1 MAFLMDRRATV
12 QPKTYIRK
20 GILVDSQIALFID
33 FENIAIRAQENNEF
47 FDVDKLLSYL
57 EDRGNVVVRR
67 GYADWGQ
74 FPQYRAE
81 LVNNAID
88 LIQLYTV
95 RPGKNRAD
103 IRLVLDAFEQVF
115 KQEQIDTFVIV
126 SGDSDFGPL
135 VSRLREYGK
144 YVIGLGPRGISH
156 RVLIVAC
163 NEFHYLEELL
173 PEARSSSTPSFAT
186 KEQARQLLQK
196 ALDIHA
202 QDDDL
207 PVLATRL
214 KQTILTLDDAFD
226 ERELGHAK
234 FRGWLEANRDLVSL
248 RFDGLQMFVSPA
260 DVISHAES
268 ALAAAENT
276 LRHRYRAVFN
286 RTIYVDLETRRRMM
300 RDIYQVLHTE
310 PWTHT
315 PEELLDQIKTRYVE
329 EGHPE
334 YEGALLRV
342 WQTGFYQRAYAFSE
356 GHASFTVP
364 VALTPGLSSEEDFI
378 KRVESGFVYGV
389 LKDDLEVDM
398 NLLADVLLNDPEQSD
413 YIERL
418 IEDVD
423 ERNSDLVD
431 WDVLPLDHDVE
442 LPEFMES
449 CHLQVVL
456 DDLEETPLPNVGHIS
471 VEAAQQLAHEATM
484 ARREHRWEAC
494 IDGYCQASRVHM
506 QAMQRGE
513 RQATPADLAWYLASY
528 ASVKA
533 GEYAQVRRD
542 YAGAEPY
549 YLAFFYLLD
558 AEPTLWNRVRRL
570 ASLMLYHYWANVGR
584 AMGFQF
590 NGAETPEELA
600 SQIHDHPNAQLVNR
614 WQSSIDH
621 IAEVSPEFH
630 RWAMSLVDHAPRLTA

>member
-1 MAFLMDRRATV
+1 M
-12 QPKTYIRK
+12 
-20 GILVDSQIALFID
+20 DSQIALFID
-33 FENIAIRAQENNEF
+33 FENIAIRAQENNGF
-47 FDVDKLLSYL
+47 FDVDRLVSYL

-74 FPQYRAE
+74 FPQYRAK

-103 IRLVLDAFEQVF
+103 IRLALDAFEQVF

-135 VSRLREYGK
+135 VSKLREYGK
-144 YVIGLGPRGISH
+144 YVIGLGPQGISH

-163 NEFHYLEELL
+163 NEFHYLEDIL
-173 PEARSSSTPSFAT
+173 PESRAPSTPSFSA
-186 KEQARQLLQK
+186 KEQARQILQK

-202 QDDDL
+202 QEDDL

-214 KQTILTLDDAFD
+214 KQTIFTLDEDFD
-226 ERELGHAK
+226 ERELGYAK
-234 FRGWLEANRDLVSL
+234 FRGWLESNHDLVAL
-248 RFDGLQMFVSPA
+248 TFDGLQMFVSPA
-260 DVISHAES
+260 DVISHHETPVP
-268 ALAAAENT
+268 AAENT

-286 RTIYVDLETRRRMM
+286 RTIYVDLETRRRIMH
-300 RDIYQVLHTE
+300 DIYEVLHNE
-310 PWTHT
+310 PWIHT
-315 PEELLDQIKTRYVE
+315 PEVLLDQLKTGYVE

-364 VALTPGLSSEEDFI
+364 VALTPGLSTEEDFVE
-378 KRVESGFVYGV
+378 RVESGFIYGV
-389 LKDDLEVDM
+389 LKDDLDVDM
-398 NLLADVLLNDPEQSD
+398 GLLADVLMNDPEQTD

-431 WDVLPLDHDVE
+431 WDALPLDHEVE
-442 LPEFMES
+442 LPGFVDS
-449 CHLQVVL
+449 CHLQVLL
-456 DDLEETPLPNVGHIS
+456 DDLEETPLPNVGNIT
-471 VEAAQQLAHEATM
+471 VETAQQLAHEATM

-494 IDGYCQASRVHM
+494 IDGYRQASRVHM
-506 QAMQRGE
+506 QAMKCGE
-513 RQATPADLAWYLASY
+513 RRATPADLAWYLASY

-542 YAGAEPY
+542 YGGAEPY

-570 ASLMLYHYWANVGR
+570 ASLMLYHYWANIGR
-584 AMGFQF
+584 SMGFQF
-590 NGAETPEELA
+590 SEAETPEELA
-600 SQIHDHPNAQLVNR
+600 SQITDHPNSQLVNR
-614 WQSSIDH
+614 WQSSIDS

-630 RWAMSLVDHAPRLTA
+630 RWAMSLVDPSLRAAA

>member
-1 MAFLMDRRATV
+1 M
-12 QPKTYIRK
+12 K

-47 FDVDKLLSYL
+47 FDVDQLLSYL
-57 EDRGNVVVRR
+57 ENRGNVVVRR

-103 IRLVLDAFEQVF
+103 IRLALDAFEQVF
-115 KQEQIDTFVIV
+115 NQEQIDTFVVV

-135 VSRLREYGK
+135 VSKLREYGK
-144 YVIGLGPRGISH
+144 YVIGLGPQGISH

-163 NEFHYLEELL
+163 NEFHYLEEIL
-173 PEARSSSTPSFAT
+173 PESRSTSDPSFST

-214 KQTILTLDDAFD
+214 KQTILTLDDDFD
-226 ERELGHAK
+226 EREFGHAK
-234 FRGWLEANRDLVSL
+234 FRGWLEANHDLVSL
-248 RFDGLQMFVSPA
+248 KFDGLQMFVSPA
-260 DVISHAES
+260 DVINHQGVSLPEAGD
-268 ALAAAENT
+268 T

-286 RTIYVDLETRRRMM
+286 RTIYVDLEMRRRIM
-300 RDIYQVLHTE
+300 RDIYQVLHAE

-315 PEELLDQIKTRYVE
+315 PEVLLDQLKTRYVE

-342 WQTGFYQRAYAFSE
+342 WQTGFYQRAYAFAE

-364 VALTPGLSSEEDFI
+364 VALTPGLSTEEHFI
-378 KRVESGFVYGV
+378 ERVESGFIYGV

-398 NLLADVLLNDPEQSD
+398 KLLADVLLNDPAQVD

-431 WDVLPLDHDVE
+431 WDALPLDHEVE
-442 LPEFMES
+442 LPTFMES
-449 CHLQVVL
+449 CHLQVLL
-456 DDLEETPLPNVGHIS
+456 DDLEETAMPKVGHIS
-471 VEAAQQLAHEATM
+471 VETAQQLAHEATM

-494 IDGYCQASRVHM
+494 IDGYRQASRVHM
-506 QAMQRGE
+506 QAMKCGE
-513 RQATPADLAWYLASY
+513 RRATPADLAWYLASY

-542 YAGAEPY
+542 YGGAEPY

-570 ASLMLYHYWANVGR
+570 ASLMLYHYWANIGR
-584 AMGFQF
+584 SLGFQF
-590 NGAETPEELA
+590 NDAETPEELA
-600 SQIHDHPNAQLVNR
+600 SRIHDHPNAQLVNR
-614 WQSSIDH
+614 WQSSIDN

-630 RWAMSLVDHAPRLTA
+630 RWAMSLVDRTPHVTA

>member
-1 MAFLMDRRATV
+1 M
-12 QPKTYIRK
+12 
-20 GILVDSQIALFID
+20 DSQIALFID

-47 FDVDKLLSYL
+47 FDVDQLLAYL

-74 FPQYRAE
+74 FPQYRAK

-103 IRLVLDAFEQVF
+103 IRLALDAFEQVF
-115 KQEQIDTFVIV
+115 KQEQIDTYVVV

-135 VSRLREYGK
+135 VSKLREYGK
-144 YVIGLGPRGISH
+144 YVIGLGPQGISH

-163 NEFHYLEELL
+163 NEFHYLEEIVMDT
-173 PEARSSSTPSFAT
+173 SSSSVPSFSA

-202 QDDDL
+202 QEDDL

-214 KQTILTLDDAFD
+214 KQTILTLDEDFD
-226 ERELGHAK
+226 ERELGYAK
-234 FRGWLEANRDLVSL
+234 FRGWLEANHDLVSL
-248 RFDGLQMFVSPA
+248 KFDGLQMFVSPA
-260 DVISHAES
+260 DVISHQHPPATE
-268 ALAAAENT
+268 AENT

-286 RTIYVDLETRRRMM
+286 RTIYVDMETRRRIMH
-300 RDIYQVLHTE
+300 DIYEVLHDE
-310 PWTHT
+310 PWVHT
-315 PEELLDQIKTRYVE
+315 PEALLDQLKTGYVE

-342 WQTGFYQRAYAFSE
+342 WQTGFYQRAYTFAE

-364 VALTPGLSSEEDFI
+364 VALTPGLSTEDDFVE
-378 KRVESGFVYGV
+378 RVESGFIYGV
-389 LKDDLEVDM
+389 LKDDLDVDM
-398 NLLADVLLNDPEQSD
+398 NMLADVLVNDPEQTD
-413 YIERL
+413 YIARL

-431 WDVLPLDHDVE
+431 WDVLPMDHEVE
-442 LPEFMES
+442 LPEFMNS
-449 CHLQVVL
+449 CHLQVL
-456 DDLEETPLPNVGHIS
+456 FDDLEEVTLPNVGHIS
-471 VEAAQQLAHEATM
+471 VETAQQLAHEATM

-494 IDGYCQASRVHM
+494 IDGYRQASRVHM
-506 QAMQRGE
+506 QAMKCGE
-513 RQATPADLAWYLASY
+513 RRATPADLAWYLASY

-542 YAGAEPY
+542 YGGAEPY

-570 ASLMLYHYWANVGR
+570 ASLMLYHYWANIGR
-584 AMGFQF
+584 SMGFQF
-590 NGAETPEELA
+590 NDAETPEELA
-600 SQIHDHPNAQLVNR
+600 SRIHDHPNAQLVDR
-614 WQSSIDH
+614 WQSSINN
-621 IAEVSPEFH
+621 IAEVSPEFY
-630 RWAMSLVDHAPRLTA
+630 RWAMSLVDKEPRATA

>member
-1 MAFLMDRRATV
+1 
-12 QPKTYIRK
+12 
-20 GILVDSQIALFID
+20 
-33 FENIAIRAQENNEF
+33 
-47 FDVDKLLSYL
+47 
-57 EDRGNVVVRR
+57 
-67 GYADWGQ
+67 
-74 FPQYRAE
+74 
-81 LVNNAID
+81 
-88 LIQLYTV
+88 
-95 RPGKNRAD
+95 
-103 IRLVLDAFEQVF
+103 
-115 KQEQIDTFVIV
+115 
-126 SGDSDFGPL
+126 
-135 VSRLREYGK
+135 
-144 YVIGLGPRGISH
+144 
-156 RVLIVAC
+156 VLIVAC
-163 NEFHYLEELL
+163 NEFHYLEEVL
-173 PEARSSSTPSFAT
+173 PETRSSSSPSFST

-226 ERELGHAK
+226 ERELGYAK
-234 FRGWLEANRDLVSL
+234 FRGWLEANHDLVSL

-260 DVISHAES
+260 DVLNHHDVPHA
-268 ALAAAENT
+268 AVENT

-286 RTIYVDLETRRRMM
+286 RTIYVDLETRRRIM
-300 RDIYQVLHTE
+300 RDIYQVLHAE
-310 PWTHT
+310 PWAHT
-315 PEELLDQIKTRYVE
+315 PEALLDQLKTRYVE

-364 VALTPGLSSEEDFI
+364 VALTPGLSNEADFI
-378 KRVESGFVYGV
+378 ERVESGFIYGV

-398 NLLADVLLNDPEQSD
+398 ALLAEVLLNDLERTD

-442 LPEFMES
+442 LPDFMES
-449 CHLQVVL
+449 CHLQIIL

-471 VEAAQQLAHEATM
+471 VETAQQLAHEATM

-494 IDGYCQASRVHM
+494 IDGYRQASRVHM
-506 QAMQRGE
+506 QAMQCGE
-513 RQATPADLAWYLASY
+513 RRATPADLAWYLASY

-542 YAGAEPY
+542 YGGAEPY

-570 ASLMLYHYWANVGR
+570 ASLMLYHYWANIGR
-584 AMGFQF
+584 SMGFQF
-590 NGAETPEELA
+590 NEAQTPEELA

-614 WQSSIDH
+614 WHSSIDN

-630 RWAMSLVDHAPRLTA
+630 RWAMSLVDRTPQATA